1 MSPRAV
7 SFEPMSRKLAEKR
20 DRREAQKRRQ
30 EGERRAVRRRNLIT
44 TGIGVVVLAGAVGL
58 IIAERTRE
66 SAPVGVAAS
75 EASCEPIQTYKRQ
88 QGSHIEDGATH
99 PPYNSTPPTSG
110 PHYVDPAPAGFYPAP
125 LRPEQLVHNLEHG
138 QIVFWYRPD
147 ASEETITAIEAVID
161 REPLAQRN
169 ALLAAPYDEIP
180 ASDSFILTAWGA
192 SQSCDR
198 VSQEV
203 VDKFRA
209 RYQGLGPERIQGI
222 PPFTPG
228 T

>member
-1 MSPRAV
+1 M
-7 SFEPMSRKLAEKR
+7 
-20 DRREAQKRRQ
+20 
-30 EGERRAVRRRNLIT
+30 
-44 TGIGVVVLAGAVGL
+44 VVLAGAVAL

-75 EASCEPIQTYKRQ
+75 EASCEPIQTHEP
-88 QGSHIEDGATH
+88 QGGTHIEDGATH
-99 PPYNSTPPTSG
+99 PPYNSDPPTSG
-110 PHYVDPAPAGFYPAP
+110 PHYVDPAAPGFYPAP

-147 ASEETITAIEAVID
+147 ASEETITEIETLID
-161 REPLAQRN
+161 REPPAQEA
-169 ALLAAPYDEIP
+169 ALLAAPYDGVP
-180 ASDSFILTAWGA
+180 TSDSFVLTAWGA

-203 VDKFRA
+203 VDEFRA

-222 PPFTPG
+222 PPFTPES
-228 T
+228 